1 MKQRVPNLHYVISAS
16 IGTGIEPTSIAIIE
30 QEMTRA
36 SGFKAETK
44 ALRLRHLERLPANER
59 YPVIVQRVVT
69 LLASPDLVEAEN
81 CGGAEVVL
89 DITGSTRAIVKLF
102 EREDIKPVVVTVTG
116 SSEAAVEVEH
126 KAWRLPKAELVG
138 HLRIAY
144 EADRLRM
151 AKELELVPKLLEELH
166 AFKMRA
172 PRLDL
177 NDPEAWRD
185 TEQSDLVLAVAVGT
199 WWTGHNRPRP
209 DAYHKA
215 QTRKIEAY
223 YAEQARGIL

>member
-1 MKQRVPNLHYVISAS
+1 MKKRQPNRHYVISVS
-16 IGTGIEPTSIAIIE
+16 LGTGIEPTAIAITE

-36 SGFKAETK
+36 SGFRAETK
-44 ALRLRHLERLPANER
+44 ALRLRHLERLPANESL
-59 YPVIVQRVVT
+59 PVTVQRIVT
-69 LLASPDLVEAEN
+69 LLASPDIEEAEN

-89 DITGSTRAIVKLF
+89 DVTGSGRAIVELF
-102 EREDIKPVVVTVTG
+102 QRESIKPVVVNVTG

-151 AKELELVPKLLEELH
+151 AKGLELVPKLLDELN

-177 NDPEAWRD
+177 NDPESWRD